1 MKDRPFRRKS
11 AGEEKGLP
19 EPVFPVPGGPG
30 LAAPGP
36 EFLPDP
42 DLGRLKPIVAHS
54 GSIRAVTLTS
64 LS

>member
-1 MKDRPFRRKS
+1 LRPKERRR
-11 AGEEKGLP
+11 GKGPP

-36 EFLPDP
+36 EFLPHP
-42 DLGRLKPIVAHS
+42 DLGRLKPIVAHG